1 MNSPPARILLASKG
15 LKVTPQRVAVLDSF
29 KELTHHPTTEQVI
42 GFIRKNHPNIA
53 TGTVYK
59 TLETFV
65 EKGILKRVK
74 TDRDIMRYDPILEP
88 HHHMYCEET
97 GQIADYFDHELND
110 LIEDYFT
117 RKSLP
122 GFRIREVVLQI
133 KGNFTND
140 K

>member
-1 MNSPPARILLASKG
+1 MNSPPARNLLASKG
-15 LKVTPQRVAVLDSF
+15 LKVTPQRVAVLDYF
-29 KELTHHPTTEQVI
+29 NELTHHPTTEQII

-53 TGTVYK
+53 SGTVYK
-59 TLETFV
+59 TLKTFI

-140 K
+140 